1 MRIFRHFYT
10 YLKKKIVKTM
20 KKIIKTIENFYFKFS
35 FVVIYIIHKI
45 LVFLKN
51 RLNFLKDNIFE
62 CFLRSI
68 IDFNVL
74 KKIISVKAYNDGRS
88 ET

>member
-1 MRIFRHFYT
+1 
-10 YLKKKIVKTM
+10 M
-20 KKIIKTIENFYFKFS
+20 KKFIKTIENFYFKFS

-45 LVFLKN
+45 LVSLKN
-51 RLNFLKDNIFE
+51 RLNFLKDSIFE

-68 IDFNVL
+68 IDFYVL
-74 KKIISVKAYNDGRS
+74 KKIISVKVYNDGRS